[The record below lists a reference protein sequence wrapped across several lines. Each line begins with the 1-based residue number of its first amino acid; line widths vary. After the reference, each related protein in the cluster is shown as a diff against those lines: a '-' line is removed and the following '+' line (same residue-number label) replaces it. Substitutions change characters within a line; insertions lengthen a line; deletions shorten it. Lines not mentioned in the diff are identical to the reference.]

1 MQIYGDCGDMSWPA
15 LLDSESQTDIVLS
28 RRQSELQKSCG
39 YAGTT
44 REEG

>member
-1 MQIYGDCGDMSWPA
+1 MQIYGDRGDMSWPA